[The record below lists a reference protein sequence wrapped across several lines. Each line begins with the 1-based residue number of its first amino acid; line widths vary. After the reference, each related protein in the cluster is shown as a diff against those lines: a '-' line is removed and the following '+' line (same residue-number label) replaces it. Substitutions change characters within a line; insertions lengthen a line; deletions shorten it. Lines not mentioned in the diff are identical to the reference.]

1 MQEFKTV
8 LRPLFK
14 KLYKHD
20 LLNHLFSQPYTK
32 IDFMCEA
39 MQVEQRTAAKYLDM
53 IVEAGLLE
61 KVKHGRTNYYI
72 NSKLVALLIK
82 PEQ

>member
-8 LRPLFK
+8 LRPLLGK
-14 KLYKHD
+14 QYKHD

-32 IDFMCEA
+32 IDFVRETM
-39 MQVEQRTAAKYLDM
+39 MVQRKTAAKYLDT

-61 KVKHGRTNYYI
+61 KLRVRRSNYYI
-72 NSKLVALLIK
+72 NQKLLNVLMNPK
-82 PEQ
+82 G